1 MRYEWTGGIEV
12 DVLQKIIEDSKTRY
26 SGWERGSMVE
36 PDETRK
42 EPYLVET
49 WHPDAGR
56 IDLAVKPEVRTQDLR
71 VQEVRVQEARVQDT
85 RDSKARTV
93 GSPLPAGSSRSVPD
107 PVYRA
112 VPPQGRALSTTAPE
126 DQGMQRAMGVLK
138 QAMPFVQKLLPLL
151 DGNIASVVANLF
163 AARPHI
169 TPTAP
174 PVDLTP
180 LRNQLTEIHEQHQE
194 LRTQVIEQN
203 SSLKRVED
211 QLDMVREATD
221 RNTLEQQ
228 ELIEDL
234 KAVGNKVN
242 LFALLLFAMLIVS
255 LVLNVML
262 FLHIKQVFP

>member
-1 MRYEWTGGIEV
+1 MI
-12 DVLQKIIEDSKTRY
+12 
-26 SGWERGSMVE
+26 E

-49 WHPDAGR
+49 WHPEPSRG
-56 IDLAVKPEVRTQDLR
+56 DLAMTPEVRA
-71 VQEVRVQEARVQDT
+71 QENRE
-85 RDSKARTV
+85 SKAKAV
-93 GSPLPAGSSRSVPD
+93 GSPLPAGTSRPAQD
-107 PVYRA
+107 PFYRT
-112 VPPQGRALSTTAPE
+112 PLPQGRGLSGTSE
-126 DQGMQRAMGVLK
+126 DHGMQRAMGVLR
-138 QAMPFVQKLLPLL
+138 QAMPFVQKLLPLI
-151 DGNIASVVANLF
+151 DGNIATAVANLF
-163 AARPHI
+163 ATRTHM
-169 TPTAP
+169 TPPTP

-180 LRNQLTEIHEQHQE
+180 VHSQLTDLQTAHQD
-194 LRTQVIEQN
+194 LRSQIVEQN